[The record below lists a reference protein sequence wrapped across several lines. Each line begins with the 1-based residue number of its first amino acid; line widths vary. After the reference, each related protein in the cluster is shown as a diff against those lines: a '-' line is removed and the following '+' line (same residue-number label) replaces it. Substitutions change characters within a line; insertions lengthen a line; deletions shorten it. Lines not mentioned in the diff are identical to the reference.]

1 MRDDEIIGVEERD
14 LDDLALEALAEAHRA
29 TPPARLRRR
38 LVEAVHADTEAPRT
52 RRSLTVWRMVG
63 AIAATVALV
72 MTGLWARE
80 RQRADAQAIALAETV
95 RTRDML
101 TVRLD
106 EQSRTL
112 VGLREAVDAQAQMLR
127 VLSGPRTLTASLAP
141 KEGFAGSGR
150 VLVDAETGEAHVV
163 LAGLPAPGAGK
174 IYELWAIR
182 GDRPPEAAGL
192 LPLEAG
198 PATAKRVDRIATPS
212 EVAAFA
218 ISLEPEGGSTTAT
231 GPRGPIVL
239 VGKVT

>member
-29 TPPARLRRR
+29 TPPARLRGRI
-38 LVEAVHADTEAPRT
+38 VDTIRAETEGPRV
-52 RRSLTVWRMVG
+52 RRSLVVWRVVG
-63 AIAATVALV
+63 SIAATLALV
-72 MTGLWARE
+72 MTGLYARE
-80 RQRADAQAIALAETV
+80 RQRGDAQAIALADAA
-95 RTRDML
+95 RTREAL
-101 TVRLD
+101 ATRLD
-106 EQSRTL
+106 EQGKTL
-112 VGLREAVDAQAQMLR
+112 VGLREAVEAQAQMLR

-163 LAGLPAPGAGK
+163 LAGLPSPGAGK
-174 IYELWAIR
+174 VYELWAIR

-192 LPLEAG
+192 LALDAG
-198 PATAKRVDRIATPS
+198 PATAKRVDRIATPT